1 MGVKNIDNPR
11 FVADKVIA
19 QEMLIMVMINAW
31 MNLYPEIT
39 ARIIQGL
46 DQVLDNPAIP
56 TTGARANLE
65 RIRAQI
71 DFHQP
76 IRPDSH

>member
-1 MGVKNIDNPR
+1 MPRNFENPR
-11 FVADKVIA
+11 FIADKVIA

-39 ARIIQGL
+39 TRIIQGL
-46 DQVLDNPAIP
+46 DQVLDSPAIP

-65 RIRAQI
+65 TIRAQI
-71 DFHQP
+71 EHHQP

>member
-1 MGVKNIDNPR
+1 MPKNFDNPR
-11 FVADKVIA
+11 FIADKVIA

-39 ARIIQGL
+39 VRIIQGL
-46 DQVLDNPAIP
+46 DAVLGSPAIP
-56 TTGARANLE
+56 TAGARTNLE
-65 RIRAQI
+65 TIRDQI
-71 DFHQP
+71 DHHQP